1 MPTAQHKFEIRVEK
15 FSLEKVSHLLKEHWE
30 ESSRNKEVMVLN
42 PDKEKYIQLENAG
55 NLVTLFAYYDE
66 KVVGYSCNILT
77 NHIHYADLL
86 VAYNDVL
93 FIDKEHR
100 NSPLGLR
107 LIKQTKKAVKEKG
120 VKLLLWHA
128 KENTPLSKIL
138 PRLGCS
144 VQEIVYS
151 EQL

>member
-1 MPTAQHKFEIRVEK
+1 MQTPSPKYEIRVEK
-15 FSLEKVSHLLKEHWE
+15 FSLQKVSHLLEEHWE
-30 ESSRNKEVMVLN
+30 ESSKNKQLMVLK
-42 PDKEKYIQLENAG
+42 PDENKYIQLDESG
-55 NLVTLFAYYDE
+55 NLVHLVAYYNN

-77 NHIHYADLL
+77 YHIHYCDLF

-93 FIDKEHR
+93 FIAKEHR
-100 NSPLGLR
+100 NSPLGIR

-144 VQEIVYS
+144 VQEIIYS